1 MAHIIVKI
9 VFVILACVSG
19 YVTVQS
25 ISGDP
30 TTAQTMQGMAVGLG
44 VAAVIIALETI
55 LRKFFLDA
63 VAGIVFGITAGFV
76 LAFIVLQALD
86 LLVSGEGMVTHL
98 RIPVILV
105 CCYVVVAIVLQTK
118 DKFKFIIPY
127 LDFRSSSTVPDYLIL
142 DSSAVIDG
150 RVFHL
155 IKLRLFPEKII
166 IPQFVVDE
174 LQALSDGRDRQKRER
189 GKRALTAV
197 QRVRDDQLHAIEV
210 YADPLPGVEGV
221 DKKLIRLA
229 QKLNGR
235 VLTTDANLVKVAAIE
250 GIRMVNVNELATA
263 FRPEFLPGDP
273 IDVNIIKPGEEGK
286 RQGVGF
292 LADGTMVVVEE
303 AEKRIG
309 ETLHADVT
317 NVVQTSTGKM
327 VFARIRA

>member
-1 MAHIIVKI
+1 MAILIVKI

-19 YVTVQS
+19 YVTVQNM
-25 ISGDP
+25 SGDP
-30 TTAQTMQGMAVGLG
+30 TTAQTMNGMAVGLG
-44 VAAVIIALETI
+44 VAAVLIALETI

-63 VAGIVFGITAGFV
+63 VAGIVFGVTAGFV

-86 LLVSGEGMVTHL
+86 LIVNDQGMLANL

-142 DSSAVIDG
+142 DTSAVIDG

-155 IKLRLFPEKII
+155 IKLGLFPEKII

-174 LQALSDGRDRQKRER
+174 LQTLSDGRDRLKRER

-197 QRVRDDQLHAIEV
+197 QRIRDDQTISVEV
-210 YADPLPGVEGV
+210 YADPVPAAEGV

-235 VLTTDANLVKVAAIE
+235 VLTTDANLVKVAAID
-250 GIRMVNVNELATA
+250 GVRAVNVHELATA
-263 FRPEFLPGDP
+263 FRPEFLPGDE
-273 IDVNIIKPGEEGK
+273 IAVDIIKPGEAGK

-292 LADGTMVVVEE
+292 LGDGTMVVVEE

-309 ETLHADVT
+309 DTIGGEVT

-327 VFARIRA
+327 VFARIRG